1 MIRLGGLAGIL
12 TGSALAALGFV
23 ASVVVAPPNPRQAP
37 MERAVPE
44 TAPEASS
51 GTTPVQP
58 RDTTAPTTDA
68 LPDAAPQIE
77 ERDTAS
83 GSGDAPQ
90 REALSPPKPD
100 IASAAQ
106 SPPPSPETAAT
117 RPEESTP
124 PPSVPMADVPEPDGR
139 AVMAELAPPTLPGPT
154 LRDTQTEL
162 PETPMPPR
170 DGPLPDSPAPP
181 APSTT
186 QDPAPDMDTAPAPD
200 TAPDPD
206 LTPEQDSA
214 SEEIAPRAPESDDRR
229 LPGTRITGLPGQTTE
244 APASASGALP
254 EPETT
259 TALERNSSF
268 DGPLAGAPLMSIVLN
283 DPGLPMPL
291 RRSLAALELP
301 VTIALNPMDPSAA
314 EAAEIYRD
322 AGKEVLIL
330 ATGLPSGARATDLDI
345 TLSAWFDALPQAV
358 GVLDLPRGGFARNT
372 SLTNGVLPLI
382 AQDGHGLLSFS
393 GGLSRISN
401 VAAREGVP
409 HAEVF
414 RVLDDE
420 DQSQFTIRRYLDRAV
435 FQASQI
441 GEVIVFGDATNDAT
455 MEALDMW
462 RSDGRMDQVA
472 VVPVSAILLSR

>member
-1 MIRLGGLAGIL
+1 MIRLGGLTGVL
-12 TGSALAALGFV
+12 SGSALAALGFV
-23 ASVVVAPPNPRQAP
+23 ASVVVAPPTPHPAP
-37 MERAVPE
+37 MEQATPE
-44 TAPEASS
+44 TAPEAFS
-51 GTTPVQP
+51 GTAPVQP
-58 RDTTAPTTDA
+58 PDTTAFTTDA
-68 LPDAAPQIE
+68 MPDAAPRIE
-77 ERDTAS
+77 ERETAS
-83 GSGDAPQ
+83 RSGDAPQ
-90 REALSPPKPD
+90 RESLSPQNPD
-100 IASAAQ
+100 IATAAQ
-106 SPPPSPETAAT
+106 PSPPSPETATA
-117 RPEESTP
+117 RPEDPTP
-124 PPSVPMADVPEPDGR
+124 PLTVPMADVPEPDSP
-139 AVMAELAPPTLPGPT
+139 AALAELAPPTLPGPI
-154 LRDTQTEL
+154 LRDKQTEL

-181 APSTT
+181 APSTAQDT
-186 QDPAPDMDTAPAPD
+186 ITDPDTTPGQDPAT
-200 TAPDPD
+200 
-206 LTPEQDSA
+206 
-214 SEEIAPRAPESDDRR
+214 EEIAPELAESDNRR
-229 LPGTRITGLPGQTTE
+229 LPGTRITGLPGQTAE
-244 APASASGALP
+244 APVSRSDVLP

-268 DGPLAGAPLMSIVLN
+268 SGPLTGAPLMSIVLN

-291 RRSLAALELP
+291 RRSLAALEIP

-314 EAAEIYRD
+314 DAAKIYRD
-322 AGKEVLIL
+322 AEKEVLIL

-345 TLSAWFDALPQAV
+345 TFSAWFDALPQAV

-409 HAEVF
+409 YAEVF

-420 DQSQFTIRRYLDRAV
+420 DQSPFTIRRYLDRAV

-462 RSDGRMDQVA
+462 RSDGRVDQVA
-472 VVPVSAILLSR
+472 VVPVSAILLTR